1 MRRTEKAN
9 LTRIKH
15 LKVWLFRGKSNGGR
29 LKRPRS
35 SKHHLSEG
43 TMEFMEVVKS
53 RRSIRKYIP
62 KAIPEDK
69 LANILEAARLAPSGG
84 NRQPWKFIVIREKDM
99 KVKVAE
105 ACSRQ
110 LWMGDASVIIVGCW
124 LPMPG
129 VDDMRSVRDVTMAM
143 EHIVLAAVNEGF
155 GTCWIG
161 ASVERANALRSLLRI
176 PPEVGI
182 NASITIGYSAAQPR
196 QKETKTIEEIVCYES
211 YM

>member
-1 MRRTEKAN
+1 
-9 LTRIKH
+9 
-15 LKVWLFRGKSNGGR
+15 
-29 LKRPRS
+29 
-35 SKHHLSEG
+35 
-43 TMEFMEVVKS
+43 MEFIEVVRS

-62 KAIPEDK
+62 KDIPENK

-84 NRQPWKFIVIREKDM
+84 NRQPWKFIVIKENDM

-105 ACSRQ
+105 ACSKQ

-124 LPMPG
+124 LPTPG
-129 VDDMRSVRDVTMAM
+129 RDNISLARAVTIAM

-161 ASVERANALRSLLRI
+161 ASRERTNALKSLLRI

-182 NASITIGYSAAQPR
+182 NASITIGYPAAPPR
-196 QKETKTIEEIVCYES
+196 QKETKKIEEIVCYES
-211 YM
+211 YK